1 MANTTM
7 TRRSTGSL
15 AENIKTIVYAILIA
29 LVVRTV
35 AYEPF
40 TIPSGSME
48 STLLI
53 GDYVFV
59 SKYSYGY
66 SRYSMPFAPPVFT
79 GRLFGREPKR
89 GDVAVFRLPRD
100 TSVDYIKR
108 IVGLPGDTVQMKGGQ
123 LYLNGK
129 LVPRRPV
136 GETIST
142 DQQTRFQVKTYL
154 ETLPVEGN
162 PAGREHIVQKMYD
175 QGGLNDTG
183 VFAVPPGF
191 FFAMGDNR
199 DNSSDSRDPTGGVGF
214 VPMENL
220 IGRAE
225 FIWLSLDITEPWWHV
240 WEWPFEVRWTR
251 LFSWIR

>member
-1 MANTTM
+1 MANSSM
-7 TRRSTGSL
+7 TRRSSDGL
-15 AENIKTIVYAILIA
+15 VENIKTIVYAILIA

-35 AYEPF
+35 AFEPF

-48 STLLI
+48 STLLV

-66 SRYSMPFAPPVFT
+66 SRYSIPFAPPLFS
-79 GRLFGREPKR
+79 GRIFGKEPQR

-100 TSVDYIKR
+100 PTIDYIKR

-123 LYLNGK
+123 LYLNRK
-129 LVPRRPV
+129 LVPRQPV
-136 GETIST
+136 GEAIST
-142 DQQTRFQVKTYL
+142 DQQLQTMVRTYR
-154 ETLPVEGN
+154 EILPVEGN
-162 PAGREHIVQKMYD
+162 PAGRPHIVQKMYD
-175 QGGLNDTG
+175 KGGLNDTEE
-183 VFAVPPGF
+183 FLVPAGH

-225 FIWLSLDITEPWWHV
+225 FIWLSIDLTDPWWQV
-240 WEWPFEVRWTR
+240 WDWPFEVRWSR
-251 LFSWIR
+251 LLSAIR